1 MAVYGYARI
10 STDEVRQHI
19 DRQLRELEAMG
30 VPQENIYYD
39 VASGIKTDRIEFN
52 RLLQMVSRGDTII
65 STEPSRIT
73 RSVRHLIEIMDFV
86 VEKRLK
92 LILGNF
98 VVDCTNDKP
107 DPMAVAVTQL
117 MGVFSQLE
125 RDLLSARVR
134 SGMANAKAK
143 GKQIGRKVVNS
154 VADIPSN
161 FIKYYSLYE
170 NGTINKS
177 MLSELTNISYP
188 TTLKYISILQR
199 KNVNQ
204 SHTY

>member
-19 DRQLRELEAMG
+19 DRQFRELEDMG

-39 VASGIKTDRIEFN
+39 VASGTKTDRIEFN
-52 RLLQMVSRGDTII
+52 RLLQSVSRGDTIV
-65 STEPSRIT
+65 SNEPSRIT
-73 RSVRHLIEIMDFV
+73 RSIRHLIEIMDFV
-86 VEKRLK
+86 VEKGLK
-92 LILGNF
+92 LVLGSF
-98 VVDCTNDKP
+98 VVDCTTDKP
-107 DPMAVAVTQL
+107 DPMTVATIQL

-134 SGMANAKAK
+134 SGMINAKAK

-154 VADIPSN
+154 IADIPSS
-161 FIKYYSLYE
+161 FIKYYALYE

-177 MLSELTNISYP
+177 MLSELSNVSYP
-188 TTLKYISILQR
+188 TTLKYVAILQN
-199 KNVNQ
+199 KNVN
-204 SHTY
+204 Y

>member
-19 DRQLRELEAMG
+19 DRQFRELEAMG
-30 VPQENIYYD
+30 VSKENIYYD
-39 VASGIKTDRIEFN
+39 VASGTRIDRIQFN
-52 RLLQMVSRGDTII
+52 RLLQVVSMGDTIV

-73 RSVRHLIEIMDFV
+73 RSIKHLIEIMDFV
-86 VEKRLK
+86 VENKLK
-92 LILGNF
+92 LMLGNF
-98 VVDCTNDKP
+98 VIDCTTDTP
-107 DPMAVAVTQL
+107 DPMTIAIIQL

-125 RDLLSARVR
+125 RDLLSARVK

-154 VADIPSN
+154 VTDIPSY

-177 MLSELTNISYP
+177 MLSELTHISYP
-188 TTLKYISILQR
+188 TTLKYISILQN
-199 KNVNQ
+199 KNN
-204 SHTY
+204 

>member
-154 VADIPSN
+154 IADIPSN

>member
-10 STDEVRQHI
+10 STDEVHQHI
-19 DRQLRELEAMG
+19 DRQFRELEAMG
-30 VPQENIYYD
+30 VSKENIYYD
-39 VASGIKTDRIEFN
+39 VASGTKTDRIMFN
-52 RLLQMVSRGDTII
+52 RLLQVVSMGDTIV

-73 RSVRHLIEIMDFV
+73 RSIKHLIEIMDFV
-86 VEKRLK
+86 VDKRLK

-98 VVDCTNDKP
+98 IVDCTTDTP
-107 DPMAVAVTQL
+107 DPITIATMQL

-125 RDLLSARVR
+125 RDLLSARVK

-154 VADIPSN
+154 VSDIPSN

-170 NGTINKS
+170 KGILNKS
-177 MLSELTNISYP
+177 RLCKLSGVSYP
-188 TTLKYISILQR
+188 TTLKYILILQ
-199 KNVNQ
+199 NNN
-204 SHTY
+204 SENI

>member
-1 MAVYGYARI
+1 MTVYGYARI

-19 DRQLRELEAMG
+19 DRQFRELENMG

-39 VASGIKTDRIEFN
+39 IASGTKTDRIELK
-52 RLLQMVSRGDTII
+52 RLLQVVSRGDTIV

-73 RSVRHLIEIMDFV
+73 RSIRHLIEIIDFV
-86 VEKRLK
+86 VEKGLK
-92 LILGNF
+92 LALGNF

-107 DPMAVAVTQL
+107 DPMTLAMIQL
-117 MGVFSQLE
+117 MGVFSELE
-125 RDLLSARVR
+125 RNIISERVK
-134 SGMANAKAK
+134 SGMVNAKAK

-154 VADIPSN
+154 ISDIPSI
-161 FIKYYSLYE
+161 FIKYYYLYE

-177 MLSELTNISYP
+177 MLSELTGTSYP
-188 TTLKYISILQR
+188 TTLKYISILQK

>member
-10 STDEVRQHI
+10 RQF
-19 DRQLRELEAMG
+19 RELEDMG

-39 VASGIKTDRIEFN
+39 VASGTKTDRIEFK
-52 RLLQMVSRGDTII
+52 RLLQSVSRGDTII

-73 RSVRHLIEIMDFV
+73 RSIRHLIEIMDFV
-86 VEKRLK
+86 VEKGLK
-92 LILGNF
+92 LVLGNF

-107 DPMAVAVTQL
+107 DPMTIAVLQV
-117 MGVFSQLE
+117 MGIFSQLE
-125 RDLLSARVR
+125 RDLLSARVK
-134 SGMANAKAK
+134 SGMINAREK

-154 VADIPSN
+154 ITDIPSN

-177 MLSELTNISYP
+177 MLSELTGVSYP
-188 TTLKYISILQR
+188 TTLKYVSILQN
-199 KNVNQ
+199 KNVN
-204 SHTY
+204 H

>member
-1 MAVYGYARI
+1 MSIYGYARI

-39 VASGIKTDRIEFN
+39 IASGTKTDRIEFN
-52 RLLQMVSRGDTII
+52 RLLKRVSRGDTIV
-65 STEPSRIT
+65 STEPSRIS

-86 VEKRLK
+86 VEKGLK
-92 LILGNF
+92 LVLGNF
-98 VVDCTNDKP
+98 VIDCTNDMP
-107 DPMAVAVTQL
+107 DPMTVATIQI

-134 SGMANAKAK
+134 SGMVSAKAR

-154 VADIPSN
+154 VSDIPSN
-161 FIKYYSLYE
+161 FIKYYRLYE
-170 NGTINKS
+170 SGTINKT
-177 MLSELTNISYP
+177 MLADLTNISYP
-188 TTLKYISILQR
+188 TTLKYVTILQN
-199 KNVNQ
+199 KNSNR
-204 SHTY
+204 

>member
-19 DRQLRELEAMG
+19 DRQFRELETFG
-30 VPQENIYYD
+30 VSKENIYYD
-39 VASGIKTDRIEFN
+39 VASGTKTDRIMFN
-52 RLLQMVSRGDTII
+52 KLLQVVSMGDTIV

-73 RSVRHLIEIMDFV
+73 RSIKHLIEIMDFV
-86 VEKRLK
+86 VDKRLK

-98 VVDCTNDKP
+98 IVDCTTDTP
-107 DPMAVAVTQL
+107 DPITIATIQL

-125 RDLLSARVR
+125 RDLLSARVK

-154 VADIPSN
+154 VSDIPSN
-161 FIKYYSLYE
+161 FIKYYNLYE
-170 NGTINKS
+170 KGILNKS
-177 MLSELTNISYP
+177 RLSKLSDVSYP
-188 TTLKYISILQR
+188 TTLKYILILQN
-199 KNVNQ
+199 KNN
-204 SHTY
+204 